1 LELNEE
7 FALPVHAVEN
17 DEPKIKTITEALQD
31 EAIRANNHEHDP
43 VDHLEHPKTV
53 SVSSKD
59 DQTPSIKN
67 PSTSDNGIERETINR
82 DDSALSQDDQEP
94 HHLDPIPDDPDQ
106 ENSYLYDFEQ
116 LKTKSDARISELDRT
131 GPQRVATK
139 ISPHAPPS
147 HEGVTQMK
155 RTGPKNV
162 RPSPEHNL
170 NSVKASDP
178 DHGLDLSN
186 TESHT
191 KLSQLDRSGPRR
203 VQPSTSVASDS
214 PASSP
219 ASSASD
225 PDHGLD
231 LSDTESDTRI
241 TQLDRSGPRRV
252 QPSLSSDPPSSN
264 PVG

>member
-1 LELNEE
+1 MNEE

-17 DEPKIKTITEALQD
+17 DELKIKTITEALQD
-31 EAIRANNHEHDP
+31 EAIRANNHEL
-43 VDHLEHPKTV
+43 VDHLEHPKTA

-59 DQTPSIKN
+59 DQTPSIEN
-67 PSTSDNGIERETINR
+67 PSTPDNGIERDTING
-82 DDSALSQDDQEP
+82 DDSAFSQDDQEP
-94 HHLDPIPDDPDQ
+94 RHLDPIPDDPDQ

-116 LKTKSDARISELDRT
+116 LKTKSDPRISELDRS
-131 GPQRVATK
+131 GPQRVTTK
-139 ISPHAPPS
+139 ISAHAPPS

-155 RTGPKNV
+155 RTGPKYV

-170 NSVKASDP
+170 NPVKASNP

-203 VQPSTSVASDS
+203 VQPSNPTGSDS
-214 PASSP
+214 SASSP